1 MIKSPCTLHSTVGKL
16 GTLSIFIAHL
26 SMLLTSWT
34 NLHPNEFEVLGP
46 DSSAGL
52 QDSDRDSAS
61 PRNPPEDW
69 GGCGVVVTV
78 DENWV
83 DFKVKSI
90 VRPLGRS
97 VPPALVG

>member
-1 MIKSPCTLHSTVGKL
+1 M
-16 GTLSIFIAHL
+16 
-26 SMLLTSWT
+26 
-34 NLHPNEFEVLGP
+34 LGP

-69 GGCGVVVTV
+69 GGCDVVVTV

-83 DFKVKSI
+83 DFKEKYSETSWAKCSSSSGG
-90 VRPLGRS
+90 VRPSPQIGQ
-97 VPPALVG
+97 P